1 MEKLFKI
8 VLVLHISGGAVGLI
22 AGTINLVKSKGDKLH
37 RKVGKAFLFAM
48 ITAGASSLLLSL
60 LHPNY
65 FLFMVGVFTL
75 YLVGTGERYLYLRKL
90 GEGQQPAVIDWIL
103 TLSMIVF
110 GFGFMG
116 LGAYQLWKGEQFGI
130 VFLVFGFFGL
140 RLAQKDVRYYRHTVD
155 SKKFWLVA
163 HLQRM
168 IGCYIAA
175 LTAFLVVNNNTL
187 VPPMVAWL
195 SPTVILVPLI
205 VRWSR
210 HHRGE
215 MIPVPAAVESA
226 AKKK

>member
-22 AGTINLVKSKGDKLH
+22 AGTINLIKTKGDRLH

-48 ITAGASSLLLSL
+48 ITAGASSLLLSV

-75 YLVGTGERYLYLRKL
+75 YLVGTGERYLYLKKL
-90 GEGQQPAVIDWIL
+90 GEGQQATAIDWIL
-103 TLSMIVF
+103 TLGMIVF
-110 GFGFMG
+110 GFGFMA
-116 LGAYQLWKGEQFGI
+116 LGAYQLWKGEQFGV

-175 LTAFLVVNNNTL
+175 LTAFLVVNNGTFI
-187 VPPMVAWL
+187 PPIVAWL

-210 HHRGE
+210 YHRGD
-215 MIPVPAAVESA
+215 MIPVPAAVESS
-226 AKKK
+226 AKK